1 MNDLKFHISVTK
13 SELMTYVSF
22 RLNVDL
28 FLEHILLV
36 PAHNK
41 NKRNEKAKV
50 T

>member
-13 SELMTYVSF
+13 LMTYVSF
-22 RLNVDL
+22 ILNVDL

-41 NKRNEKAKV
+41 NKRNEAAKV